1 MAGLKHGP
9 TAELQAWMDD
19 YNRGRG

>member
-9 TAELQAWMDD
+9 TAELQAWMQD